1 MATKAKLRITPL
13 FVISAMLVAL
23 WLFLA
28 SFPFLWTLW
37 GSFKV
42 QADFFSKADWH
53 YALNGVHTMAQT
65 GSAFT
70 GAGYYGAWVQEEFW
84 KPVTNSSIV
93 IFFTVVISLIL
104 GTLGGYALARSGR
117 RYAFWILMAAL
128 VFRAM
133 PHITLV
139 SGYLLPFFEWNI
151 WGLMPTT
158 IIVLVAINQPFT
170 LWMLHSFFLNIP
182 KDMDESAMVDG
193 CTRFQAFWHVIIPV
207 MWPGVITTGLFSF
220 LLAYNDFAVPSML
233 LSQENETMIPAIAG
247 FLGTVQVEGNVMF
260 AVAAVV
266 SATVP
271 LLFLVMFFQR
281 QIVSGLTT
289 GAVKG

>member
-1 MATKAKLRITPL
+1 MTTKAKLRITPL
-13 FVISAMLVAL
+13 FVISSMLVAL

-42 QADFFSKADWH
+42 QADFFSMADWRN
-53 YALNGVHTMAQT
+53 ALGGVHTKAQT

-93 IFFTVVISLIL
+93 IFFTVIISLTL

-220 LLAYNDFAVPSML
+220 LLAYNDFAETSML
-233 LSQENETMIPAIAG
+233 LSQEYETMIPAIAG

>member
-1 MATKAKLRITPL
+1 MTTKAKLRITPL
-13 FVISAMLVAL
+13 FVISSMLVAL

-42 QADFFSKADWH
+42 QADFFSMADWRN
-53 YALNGVHTMAQT
+53 ALSGVHTKAQT

-93 IFFTVVISLIL
+93 IFFTVIISLTL

-220 LLAYNDFAVPSML
+220 LLAYNDFAVTAML